1 MPKQPLHFDSRNI
14 SDVLRLRFRDWQWP
28 LAVIVVVAIPFLGHT
43 NGTYQIG
50 SITYYA
56 TTPYAYVVWLAALVF
71 IGIRWFAI
79 GRLRPRIAGMCGRCN
94 YLISGS
100 DSQRCPEC
108 GADKN
113 ALESTRR
120 VSFARIVI
128 DIPSVFILSIPV
140 WSIGMIILGM
150 FGIIDLD

>member
-1 MPKQPLHFDSRNI
+1 
-14 SDVLRLRFRDWQWP
+14 
-28 LAVIVVVAIPFLGHT
+28 VIVVAAISYLGHA

-56 TTPYAYVVWLAALVF
+56 TTPYANVVWSAALVF

-94 YLISGS
+94 YRILGS

-128 DIPSVFILSIPV
+128 DLPSVFILLMPVSI
-140 WSIGMIILGM
+140 IGMIILGV

>member
-1 MPKQPLHFDSRNI
+1 M
-14 SDVLRLRFRDWQWP
+14 
-28 LAVIVVVAIPFLGHT
+28 VVAVAIPYLGHA
-43 NGTYQIG
+43 NGTYQIN

-56 TTPYAYVVWLAALVF
+56 NTPYAYVVWLAALVF
-71 IGIRWFAI
+71 IGIRWFTI
-79 GRLRPRIAGMCGRCN
+79 GRPRPRIAGMCGRCN
-94 YLISGS
+94 YRISGS

-128 DIPSVFILSIPV
+128 DLPSVFILLMPVSI
-140 WSIGMIILGM
+140 IGMIILGM